1 MRYLVKRWVILLLFH
16 LWKGRECILEVK
28 VPLWRK
34 LHLFYRGHFKTE
46 TSSMHEKKNPVYYFQ
61 ISLFVPAKKDIS
73 DLSQFVSKMFDSLQY
88 KDSTKGAPQFE
99 LNSYVTMVTYW
110 VTDLIFKAFLAPI
123 GIPFSCLQMVPRIH
137 DPTSVFRAE
146 NHLHIEI
153 KWVGTGKEWV
163 AMARKCFL
171 AVGVFS
177 VELLAY
183 QVSFNCTANWP
194 R

>member
-1 MRYLVKRWVILLLFH
+1 
-16 LWKGRECILEVK
+16 
-28 VPLWRK
+28 
-34 LHLFYRGHFKTE
+34 
-46 TSSMHEKKNPVYYFQ
+46 
-61 ISLFVPAKKDIS
+61 
-73 DLSQFVSKMFDSLQY
+73 MFDSLQY

-153 KWVGTGKEWV
+153 KWVGTGKE
-163 AMARKCFL
+163 
-171 AVGVFS
+171 
-177 VELLAY
+177 
-183 QVSFNCTANWP
+183 
-194 R
+194 